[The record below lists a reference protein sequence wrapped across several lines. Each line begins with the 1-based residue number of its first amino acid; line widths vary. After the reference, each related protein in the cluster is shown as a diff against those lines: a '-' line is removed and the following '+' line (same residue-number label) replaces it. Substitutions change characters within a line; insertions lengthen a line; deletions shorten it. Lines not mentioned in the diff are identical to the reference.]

1 MSQGRL
7 VRVWPDPLPG
17 RGAEV
22 RWQGPSQGR
31 DTQLRSGDQLQGGRR
46 LTGTGCRAGRAG
58 AGQARQAEGRAC
70 SKAQRWERP
79 ERGSLCQRGPPGD
92 RQVPAKGDL
101 GRPGGAVRTGRG
113 REGTAGRRAGGQEGR
128 RVGDVTSA
136 DQAPTPARL
145 PALPTLAPTRL
156 PTAAKVGRRA
166 GSPSRRSRRP
176 SGRALPPE
184 GPGESV
190 LTAPASTSW

>member
-145 PALPTLAPTRL
+145 RGEMLFPTVTKDPLCFAGRRGTQPRITPLQGSVLAP
-156 PTAAKVGRRA
+156 
-166 GSPSRRSRRP
+166 
-176 SGRALPPE
+176 
-184 GPGESV
+184 
-190 LTAPASTSW
+190 